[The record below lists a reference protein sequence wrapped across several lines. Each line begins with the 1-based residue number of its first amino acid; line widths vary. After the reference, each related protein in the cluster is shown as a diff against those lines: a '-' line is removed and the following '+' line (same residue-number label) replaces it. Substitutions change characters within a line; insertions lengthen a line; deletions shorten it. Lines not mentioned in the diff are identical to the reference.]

1 MYSTTRKLEYS
12 DVSWTN
18 EREYTIIT
26 NSDLGLIADP
36 FPLISD
42 DFLDVRWPVVPDV
55 EDLVESQ
62 NHIIEEHESIDLNI
76 RMLAKLPSSD
86 HPGAIEV
93 LSKDTYVDDVNPSAE
108 TEAGRDDQMSLNQLV
123 LKPGGFGFA

>member
-1 MYSTTRKLEYS
+1 M
-12 DVSWTN
+12 
-18 EREYTIIT
+18 
-26 NSDLGLIADP
+26 
-36 FPLISD
+36 
-42 DFLDVRWPVVPDV
+42 
-55 EDLVESQ
+55 ESQ

-76 RMLAKLPSSD
+76 RMLAKLPSKLPSSD
-86 HPGAIEV
+86 HPSAIEV